1 MKSKIRIIY
10 SFETI
15 EECITKI
22 KELGVDFDIYVY
34 NQLVKQ
40 SFIQVGTSDSV
51 LVFFDPF
58 KLLD

>member
-1 MKSKIRIIY
+1 MKSKVRIIY

-40 SFIQVGTSDSV
+40 SFFQVGTSDSV